1 MPIFTRTSNMDASR
15 DPGPAPESRIP
26 RIAELRIVHEAMA
39 WFRRNEHKIAS
50 WQMEVTAIPSPPFG
64 EEQRSRWVRARFEE
78 LGLTDVH
85 RDELGNVFG
94 IRPGLD
100 AAAKFLAVSAHIDT
114 VFPEGSPIEV

>member
-1 MPIFTRTSNMDASR
+1 MPIFTRTPNMGASS
-15 DPGPAPESRIP
+15 DPGPAPDQRIA

-39 WFRRNEHKIAS
+39 WFRRNEHKIAE
-50 WQMEVTAIPSPPFG
+50 WQLEATAIPAPPFG
-64 EEQRSRWVRARFEE
+64 EEQRSKWIRGRFED

-100 AAAKFLAVSAHIDT
+100 PAASFLAVS
-114 VFPEGSPIEV
+114 